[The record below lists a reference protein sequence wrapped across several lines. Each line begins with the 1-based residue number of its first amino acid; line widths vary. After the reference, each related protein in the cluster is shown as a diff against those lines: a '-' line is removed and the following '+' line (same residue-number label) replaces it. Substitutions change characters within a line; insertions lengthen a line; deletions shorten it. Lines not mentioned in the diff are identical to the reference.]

1 MSNEPLF
8 ERLIR
13 EWDETTS
20 LLKEAKEKGKL
31 TALDA
36 DMLRTRFV
44 KLYDMLLELKT
55 GIRPPEYFTAAK
67 AEPRPAQDAE
77 PVRTKE
83 KPRAQEPSTAPSK
96 AVPSE
101 TAAEME
107 TGAEEHVRQPA
118 AETKKPKQKSEI
130 LADKFAGTRKFM
142 HDRLAENV
150 GEKKDLSS
158 VMKSRPISNIESA
171 IGLNEK
177 FLFIKELFAGNA
189 HRYKET
195 IDILN
200 NASGYDE
207 AINYIRRNFS
217 WDEEDPVV
225 MQLFEL
231 IQRRHSQQA

>member
-31 TALDA
+31 SALDA
-36 DMLRTRFV
+36 DLLRARFV
-44 KLYDMLLELKT
+44 RLYDMLLELKT
-55 GIRPPEYFTAAK
+55 GIRPPEYFTTAK
-67 AEPRPAQDAE
+67 AEPRPAQEAE
-77 PVRTKE
+77 PARVKE
-83 KPRAQEPSTAPSK
+83 KPQVQEPSIAPSK
-96 AVPSE
+96 DVLSE
-101 TAAEME
+101 TAPEIASA
-107 TGAEEHVRQPA
+107 AEEPARQPA
-118 AETKKPKQKSEI
+118 EEIKKTKQKAEI

-150 GEKKDLSS
+150 GGKKDLSS

-207 AINYIRRNFS
+207 AITYIRRNFS

-225 MQLFEL
+225 MQLLEL
-231 IQRRHSQQA
+231 VQRRHSHQA

>member
-31 TALDA
+31 SALDA
-36 DMLRTRFV
+36 DLLRARFV
-44 KLYDMLLELKT
+44 RLYDMLLELKT
-55 GIRPPEYFTAAK
+55 GIRPPEYFTTPK
-67 AEPRPAQDAE
+67 AEPRPAQEAE
-77 PVRTKE
+77 PARAKE
-83 KPRAQEPSTAPSK
+83 KPQVQEPSIAPSRDVLSES
-96 AVPSE
+96 APE
-101 TAAEME
+101 TASS
-107 TGAEEHVRQPA
+107 AEEPARQPA
-118 AETKKPKQKSEI
+118 EEIKKTRQKAEI

-150 GEKKDLSS
+150 GGKKDLSS

-207 AINYIRRNFS
+207 AITYIRRNFS

-225 MQLFEL
+225 MQLLEL
-231 IQRRHSQQA
+231 VQRRHSHQA

>member
-1 MSNEPLF
+1 M
-8 ERLIR
+8 IR

-20 LLKEAKEKGKL
+20 LLKAAKEKGKL
-31 TALDA
+31 SALDA
-36 DMLRTRFV
+36 DLLRTRFV

-55 GIRPPEYFTAAK
+55 GVRPPEYFTATR
-67 AEPRPAQDAE
+67 AESRLAQDAE
-77 PVRTKE
+77 HVPMKE
-83 KPRAQEPSTAPSK
+83 KPAVQEPQMVSLGNESD
-96 AVPSE
+96 E
-101 TAAEME
+101 TAAEIKL
-107 TGAEEHVRQPA
+107 TAEKHVNQPTT
-118 AETKKPKQKSEI
+118 EIKKQKLKSEI

-150 GEKKDLSS
+150 GERKDLST
-158 VMKSRPISNIESA
+158 VMKSRPISDIESA

-195 IDILN
+195 IDTLN

-207 AINYIRRNFS
+207 AITFIRQNFS

-231 IQRRHSQQA
+231 VHRRHSQ